1 MQSAETC
8 SGTHGYHYALIKVE
22 KKKRASHIQK
32 MIEAYDR
39 DVTPGMKIK
48 LTKLP
53 DDNPIV
59 GFGHGH
65 EFMNHIIYKE
75 IERSFQEQCP
85 SYVAWNVSRNQDESS
100 SRSTSKLRRLLETSM
115 VPSLLNPICT
125 KQERAARLN
134 PQNKTKNN
142 ECVPSDIQTQA
153 VSHGGTEGSNAQLKD
168 DNPLEYLADQ
178 YTSDPENDQE
188 SLARIVRDQGGTSA
202 VDNCVS
208 QQSEPSITQDLNLEL
223 SHVDEDSRDSVA
235 SLGTASSS
243 SSLSQGTTKTT
254 KALSR
259 AVVKGLTPILKKL
272 LGECEAR
279 DYLTANNIFKDDE
292 IAAHK
297 QKRDS
302 QEGKTAVQ
310 TKKANRAIQREIKAR
325 EESVM
330 AKSDARKEKQR
341 REKAEAEKGSLLNTN
356 ASLSIVLANSSTG
369 DQVCIVFN
377 STHVKPLTIPTQ
389 LENWLS
395 KNGYVHLKE
404 FVSHLI
410 SRGIS
415 PSSTSSGL
423 KGVAPALPFSDRA
436 FRRYYDH
443 CLAYSDFKEASKSD
457 NKHRLYLGLLGQ
469 SPYPE
474 AVIYH
479 YRERLLNQVD
489 ELCGIL
495 SKPPLTVDA
504 LLSPIQGDPF
514 DLEEVFFIDSS
525 IVHHY

>member
-1 MQSAETC
+1 MELC
-8 SGTHGYHYALIKVE
+8 KGKHDYHYALIKVT
-22 KKKRASHIQK
+22 KKKRAGHVQK
-32 MIEAYDR
+32 ILESYDKE
-39 DVTPGMKIK
+39 VTPGMQIK
-48 LTKLP
+48 LTSLP
-53 DDNPIV
+53 NEPHVI
-59 GFGHGH
+59 GFGYGH
-65 EFMNHIIYKE
+65 EFMNHIIYRE
-75 IERSFQEQCP
+75 IERSFKEQCP

-125 KQERAARLN
+125 KQERAARLK

-188 SLARIVRDQGGTSA
+188 SLARIARDQGGISA

-223 SHVDEDSRDSVA
+223 SNVDEDSRDSVA

-243 SSLSQGTTKTT
+243 SSLSQGTKKTT

-325 EESVM
+325 EESAMAREESAM
-330 AKSDARKEKQR
+330 AKSDAKFCQQSER
-341 REKAEAEKGSLLNTN
+341 R
-356 ASLSIVLANSSTG
+356 SLSAY
-369 DQVCIVFN
+369 
-377 STHVKPLTIPTQ
+377 P
-389 LENWLS
+389 
-395 KNGYVHLKE
+395 Y
-404 FVSHLI
+404 
-410 SRGIS
+410 R
-415 PSSTSSGL
+415 SG
-423 KGVAPALPFSDRA
+423 S
-436 FRRYYDH
+436 
-443 CLAYSDFKEASKSD
+443 
-457 NKHRLYLGLLGQ
+457 
-469 SPYPE
+469 
-474 AVIYH
+474 
-479 YRERLLNQVD
+479 
-489 ELCGIL
+489 
-495 SKPPLTVDA
+495 
-504 LLSPIQGDPF
+504 
-514 DLEEVFFIDSS
+514 
-525 IVHHY
+525 